1 MIAPA
6 TADVGR
12 LAFIQEEHPQ
22 DLETL
27 RGRLGLHP
35 RSAGDFFD
43 ALPTLK
49 FLEGRD
55 GRYYSTASTAF
66 FEAQNPRPSLSKLNW
81 LFGFSQGFANSL
93 DTLAQLKHF

>member
-1 MIAPA
+1 MESVIAPA

-43 ALPTLK
+43 ALLALK
-49 FLEGRD
+49 LLEGSRWAVLQHCQH
-55 GRYYSTASTAF
+55 G
-66 FEAQNPRPSLSKLNW
+66 
-81 LFGFSQGFANSL
+81 LF
-93 DTLAQLKHF
+93 